1 MLLQCKTPKG
11 KQTKDFS
18 KGFKITAVQKGANV
32 SKKIYIYIQFLTY
45 TFQSQCKYST
55 KSKD

>member
-1 MLLQCKTPKG
+1 MLLQCKTQKG

-32 SKKIYIYIQFLTY
+32 SKKKK
-45 TFQSQCKYST
+45 KYSF
-55 KSKD
+55 

>member
-1 MLLQCKTPKG
+1 MLLQCKTQKG

-32 SKKIYIYIQFLTY
+32 SKKKKIQFLTY
-45 TFQSQCKYST
+45 TFQILHKE
-55 KSKD
+55 

>member
-1 MLLQCKTPKG
+1 MLLQCKTQKG

-32 SKKIYIYIQFLTY
+32 SKKIQFLTY